1 MPPKIDLEP
10 YKDEIL
16 SWVSEKHTIPE
27 ILSKIIGIL
36 RVECSLNTLKRTLQE
51 WGVSRNRKNRSP
63 EVERIK
69 LRISELFA
77 GNYNNDMI
85 LQALSVE
92 GMPLH
97 RRQLARYRLDLGLIR
112 RMTIE
117 EREQKYQQLVG
128 IIREELD
135 HGGIEG
141 YGAGLIK
148 THFRQIGVTAPC
160 KLIYNI
166 VKGLDS
172 KGYKRY
178 MNDIQRKKQEMVVK
192 GPDWGWSLNQ
202 YNKLA
207 L

>member
-1 MPPKIDLEP
+1 M
-10 YKDEIL
+10 
-16 SWVSEKHTIPE
+16 
-27 ILSKIIGIL
+27 
-36 RVECSLNTLKRTLQE
+36 
-51 WGVSRNRKNRSP
+51 RNRKNRSP

-77 GNYNNDMI
+77 GNYNDDMI
-85 LQALSVE
+85 LQVLSVE

-97 RRQLARYRLDLGLIR
+97 RRQLVRYRLDLGLIR

-117 EREQKYQQLVG
+117 ERDQKYQQLVG
-128 IIREELD
+128 IVREELD

-148 THFRQIGVTAPC
+148 IHFRQIGVTAPH
-160 KLIYNI
+160 KLIYDI

-178 MNDIQRKKQEMVVK
+178 TNNI
-192 GPDWGWSLNQ
+192 
-202 YNKLA
+202 
-207 L
+207 